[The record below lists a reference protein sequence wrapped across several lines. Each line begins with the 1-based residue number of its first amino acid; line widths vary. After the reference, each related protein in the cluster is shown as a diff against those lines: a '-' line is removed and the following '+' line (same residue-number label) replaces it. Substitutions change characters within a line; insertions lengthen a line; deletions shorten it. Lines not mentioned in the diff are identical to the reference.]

1 MRAIDIIKN
10 MVELGSTE
18 QMGILETGEE
28 EMSDLFTHFFGEDF
42 KPITSVLPKANTSY
56 IYSFNCRLNAKE
68 MASNVIVLMN
78 GSRELIYIYE
88 IE

>member
-1 MRAIDIIKN
+1 

-42 KPITSVLPKANTSY
+42 KPITSVLPKANTS
-56 IYSFNCRLNAKE
+56 ISIHL
-68 MASNVIVLMN
+68 IVA
-78 GSRELIYIYE
+78 
-88 IE
+88 